1 MDTDQHS
8 MPTGAVYSISDVER
22 DTGLAKETLRVW
34 ERRYAFPQ
42 PQRDIHGER
51 SYSTEQ
57 VQKLRMVKRLL
68 DMGFRPGKIMQHSTS
83 QLREL
88 AGAGMAA
95 VQPAQPQLERYL
107 ALCRGHQMAELGAA
121 LRQALAVLGLRNFT
135 IDVIAPLTSLVG
147 AAWACGDLAIHEEHV
162 YSETIQTVM
171 RHAIFSMPQKSLPST
186 RSPRIVL
193 TTLPNERHG
202 LGLLMA
208 EALCV
213 TAGADCLSLGVETP
227 LADIAA
233 AARVQRAD
241 IVALSVSGA
250 SKEKQTRDS
259 LRQLQASLPPQVELW
274 AGGHSPVL
282 YKRAPDFLQVLNLQQ
297 VEQTID
303 DWRRRHQGALP
314 AAH

>member
-1 MDTDQHS
+1 M
-8 MPTGAVYSISDVER
+8 
-22 DTGLAKETLRVW
+22 
-34 ERRYAFPQ
+34 
-42 PQRDIHGER
+42 
-51 SYSTEQ
+51 
-57 VQKLRMVKRLL
+57 
-68 DMGFRPGKIMQHSTS
+68 
-83 QLREL
+83 
-88 AGAGMAA
+88 
-95 VQPAQPQLERYL
+95 
-107 ALCRGHQMAELGAA
+107 
-121 LRQALAVLGLRNFT
+121 
-135 IDVIAPLTSLVG
+135 
-147 AAWACGDLAIHEEHV
+147 
-162 YSETIQTVM
+162 
-171 RHAIFSMPQKSLPST
+171 
-186 RSPRIVL
+186 L

-213 TAGADCLSLGVETP
+213 AAGADCISLGVETP

-241 IVALSVSGA
+241 IVALSVSSA

-274 AGGHSPVL
+274 AGGRSPVL
-282 YKRAPDFLQVLNLQQ
+282 YKRPPDFLQVLNLHQ